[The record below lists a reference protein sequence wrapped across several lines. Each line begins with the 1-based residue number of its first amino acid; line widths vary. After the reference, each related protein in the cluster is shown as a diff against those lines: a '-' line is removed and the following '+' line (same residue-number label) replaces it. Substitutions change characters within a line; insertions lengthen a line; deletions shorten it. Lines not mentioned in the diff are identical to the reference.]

1 MRRRLYLVDSFLKFL
16 YHLVVFNFLKLL
28 YNMVVLNFLQ
38 PGRFP
43 KATYMALNVE
53 QQLQVDFKCR
63 LVFLLKVLKDVKE
76 GIIWLKL
83 QEELNSRF

>member
-1 MRRRLYLVDSFLKFL
+1 
-16 YHLVVFNFLKLL
+16 
-28 YNMVVLNFLQ
+28 
-38 PGRFP
+38 
-43 KATYMALNVE
+43 MALNVE

>member
-53 QQLQVDFKCR
+53 QQLQVDSSAGWFSC
-63 LVFLLKVLKDVKE
+63 
-76 GIIWLKL
+76 
-83 QEELNSRF
+83 SRYSRMSRRASHG